1 MVVCLNVQ
9 LFLNLLGRND
19 GRSSD
24 QSKERNKDSCHENRE
39 NVGGKKKAGPQ
50 VHHVNYPTILTF
62 SIVALSKVYVRWVHL
77 LCFTFRNQND
87 KVRLP
92 VNEKGA

>member
-1 MVVCLNVQ
+1 MTVGAVT
-9 LFLNLLGRND
+9 NLRNEIKTPVMRI
-19 GRSSD
+19 GKTS
-24 QSKERNKDSCHENRE
+24 
-39 NVGGKKKAGPQ
+39 VAKKKAGPQ